1 MTARTRFAFHG
12 GLLGGLLVLVLA
24 LGGCATRS
32 HDNPL
37 DPRNPDTGGEPKW
50 LTAYAAYGR
59 VELSW
64 YVESFTD
71 LVGVRLVDITTGTL
85 LWTGPA
91 GSGEFNHN
99 GVPNG
104 VDRSYRLELV
114 LDSGRVLN
122 LPTVEATPGP
132 ALPWVYDIGNAA
144 VCLLTPD
151 GRRVRHRYLDNDAV
165 SVIADPGDGSVL
177 VLEFYAGAAVRL
189 SPSGEELW
197 RVDDLFRPAAG
208 LRTDA
213 GWWVADPGL
222 GAVFLYDTDGHLAF
236 SDTAFAFPV
245 DLAPG
250 DSGSVWVADRAG
262 PVVRLAPGTGT
273 AAADTLDSP
282 YTVCATGDG
291 GVWVADRDARA
302 LVRLGRDGAET
313 ARVSGYGQIEGLA
326 ADPVSDGAWAA
337 DRAGKRV
344 ILFSGTGEVVQS
356 LTGFPAPS
364 SIAVSPDGQT
374 VWVAD
379 PVVGETVR
387 MSRTGNDRRKS
398 EGLTSPIS
406 ISIAF
411 APPAPLP

>member
-1 MTARTRFAFHG
+1 VNTRTAVRRG
-12 GLLGGLLVLVLA
+12 RLLGGLLVLGLA
-24 LGGCATRS
+24 LGGCATRD

-37 DPRNPDTGGEPKW
+37 DPENPDTGGEPRW
-50 LTAYAAYGR
+50 LAAAAASGR

-64 YVESFTD
+64 YVEDFVD
-71 LVGVRLVDITTGTL
+71 LVGVRLVDRTTGTL
-85 LWTGPA
+85 LWTGTS
-91 GSGEFNHN
+91 GSGEFSHN
-99 GVPNG
+99 GLPNG
-104 VDRSYRLELV
+104 VDRFYRLELV
-114 LDSGRVLN
+114 LDTGRVLD
-122 LPTVEATPGP
+122 LPEVEATPGP
-132 ALPWVYDIGNAA
+132 ALPWVYDLGNAS
-144 VCLLTPD
+144 VSLLTPD
-151 GRRVRHRYLDNDAV
+151 GRRVRHRYPDADAV

-177 VLEFYAGAAVRL
+177 VLDFYAGAAVRL

-222 GAVFLYDTDGHLAF
+222 GAVFLYDTAGHLAF
-236 SDTAFAFPV
+236 SDSTFAFPV
-245 DLAPG
+245 DLAAG

-273 AAADTLDSP
+273 AASDTLDSP
-282 YTVCATGDG
+282 YALCAAGDG

-302 LVRLGRDGAET
+302 LVRLGRDGRET
-313 ARVSGYGQIEGLA
+313 ARVSGYAQIENLT

-344 ILFSGTGEVVQS
+344 LLVSGTGEVVES
-356 LTGFPAPS
+356 LSGFPAPS
-364 SIAVSPDGQT
+364 SIAVSPDGET

-379 PVVGETVR
+379 PVIGETVR
-387 MSRTGNDRRKS
+387 MSRAGEDRRKS

-406 ISIAF
+406 VSVAF
-411 APPAPLP
+411 APPTPLP